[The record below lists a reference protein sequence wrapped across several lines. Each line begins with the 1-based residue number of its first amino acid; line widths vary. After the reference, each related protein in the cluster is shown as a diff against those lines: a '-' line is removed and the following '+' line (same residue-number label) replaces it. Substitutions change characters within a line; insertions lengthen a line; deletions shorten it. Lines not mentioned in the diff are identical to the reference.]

1 MPLHYDRRKIV
12 RIGVAALGIIA
23 LVYFFYSLRPV
34 GGDGEKIFVVSKGE
48 SFTEIAKGLRREGIV
63 RSGSVF
69 KIAAIVRGV
78 ATELKPGSYTISPS
92 LSALE
97 VLGLLVSGAHREV
110 LVTIPEGASLY
121 EVDEILSD
129 RGVVPKGSVIEIA
142 LRDKFEGKLFPD
154 TYRFF
159 ADSSAEEVVKKFLEN
174 FEARAVPLLNQD
186 PKNFETN
193 LILASLLE
201 KEVPDYEER
210 RIVAGILKKRYSAG
224 MALQV
229 DASICYIKRQ
239 ISSGSSNECYPLNP
253 LDFKIDSPYNTYL
266 YSGWPPGPI
275 GSPGVSAFKAAL
287 SPKSS
292 SYWYYLSDPRT
303 SRTIFA
309 ETFDEHN
316 KNRALYLGN

>member
-1 MPLHYDRRKIV
+1 MPLHYDRRKIIRV
-12 RIGVAALGIIA
+12 GVAALGTVA

-34 GGDGEKIFVVSKGE
+34 GGDGEKSFIVSKGQ
-48 SFTEIAKGLRREGIV
+48 SFSEIAEGLHREGIV
-63 RSGSVF
+63 RSGLVF

-78 ATELKPGSYTISPS
+78 ATELKPGSYAISPS
-92 LSALE
+92 LSTFE
-97 VLGLLVSGAHREV
+97 VLRLLEGGAHREV
-110 LVTIPEGASLY
+110 PVTIPEGASLY
-121 EVDEILSD
+121 EVDKILSD
-129 RGVVPKGSVIEIA
+129 QGVVPRGGVVEIA
-142 LRDKFEGKLFPD
+142 LRDKLEGKLFPD

-174 FEARAVPLLNQD
+174 FEARAVPLLNQN
-186 PKNFETN
+186 PKNFEMN

-229 DASICYIKRQ
+229 DATICYIKRQ
-239 ISSGSSNECYPLNP
+239 ISDGFSSGCHPFTP